1 MAAFIERPLSRDC
14 TTTVILNG
22 LMTIGTSIE
31 DVLMGVL
38 HKERCADVESDQDYD
53 CSLLLDVLH
62 LPTKCR
68 HPQKEMQDSH
78 LLHFCRT
85 CAIFGKKDRHNM
97 KTIFLPVLFLIFGSI
112 LHAQSPTAPAVG
124 STAPDFTLPYA
135 TKDSIAKAFLK
146 LSEYAGK
153 RAVIIAFYPAD
164 WSTGCTKEVCTMR
177 DNFAALQSLDAE
189 ILAISGDY
197 VWSHFEWAKFHSL
210 PFKLLSDHSHA
221 VAKLYDSFNDKS
233 LYNRRTVFVV
243 DKKGNIA
250 YANLKYSVAD
260 LQDFEKLKSA
270 LALIK

>member
-1 MAAFIERPLSRDC
+1 
-14 TTTVILNG
+14 
-22 LMTIGTSIE
+22 
-31 DVLMGVL
+31 
-38 HKERCADVESDQDYD
+38 
-53 CSLLLDVLH
+53 
-62 LPTKCR
+62 
-68 HPQKEMQDSH
+68 
-78 LLHFCRT
+78 
-85 CAIFGKKDRHNM
+85 M
-97 KTIFLPVLFLIFGSI
+97 KTIFSAVLFLIFGVI

-124 STAPDFTLPYA
+124 SIAPDFILPYA
-135 TKDSIAKAFLK
+135 TKDSIAKVFLK
-146 LSEYAGK
+146 LSDYAGM
-153 RAVIIAFYPAD
+153 RTVIVAFYPAD

-177 DNFAALQSLDAE
+177 DNSAALQSLDAE

-197 VWSHFEWAKFHSL
+197 VWSHYEWAKFHSL

>member
-1 MAAFIERPLSRDC
+1 MR
-14 TTTVILNG
+14 
-22 LMTIGTSIE
+22 
-31 DVLMGVL
+31 
-38 HKERCADVESDQDYD
+38 
-53 CSLLLDVLH
+53 
-62 LPTKCR
+62 
-68 HPQKEMQDSH
+68 EMQDSDS
-78 LLHFCRT
+78 LHFCRT
-85 CAIFGKKDRHNM
+85 CAIFEKKTGHRM
-97 KTIFLPVLFLIFGSI
+97 KTIFSAALFLMFGTN
-112 LHAQSPTAPAVG
+112 LQAQIPIAPAVG
-124 STAPDFTLPYA
+124 SIAPDFTLPYA

-210 PFKLLSDHSHA
+210 PFKLLSDHSHS
-221 VAKLYDSFNDKS
+221 VAKLYESFNDKS
-233 LYNRRTVFVV
+233 FYNRRTVFVV

>member
-1 MAAFIERPLSRDC
+1 
-14 TTTVILNG
+14 
-22 LMTIGTSIE
+22 MTIGTPVK
-31 DVLMGVL
+31 DVLMGML
-38 HKERCADVESDQDYD
+38 HEERCADVESDQDDD
-53 CSLLLDVLH
+53 CKLLLMVLH
-62 LPTKCR
+62 LPSKCR
-68 HPQKEMQDSH
+68 HRLREMQDSH

-85 CAIFGKKDRHNM
+85 CPIFGKKERHSM
-97 KTIFLPVLFLIFGSI
+97 KTIFSAVLFLIFGVI
-112 LHAQSPTAPAVG
+112 LHAQSLTAPAVG
-124 STAPDFTLPYA
+124 SIAPDFILPYA
-135 TKDSIAKAFLK
+135 TKDSIAKVFLK
-146 LSEYAGK
+146 LSDYAGK
-153 RAVIIAFYPAD
+153 QAVIVAFYPAD

-197 VWSHFEWAKFHSL
+197 VWSHYEWAKFHSL

-270 LALIK
+270 LVLIK